1 MQDFCCFVEG
11 RKGEGGAVVV
21 VRVVGGWGG
30 GGGVVQLSLDLISA
44 SAEQI

>member
-1 MQDFCCFVEG
+1 MAVVVKG

-21 VRVVGGWGG
+21 VVVVGRGG
-30 GGGVVQLSLDLISA
+30 EVQLSLDLISA